1 VQTFTTGDT
10 WYSWDVTAS
19 ARSMYDNNQ
28 YYGWILKAQSEGT
41 TKYWRIYSS
50 EHPTVANR
58 PYLEI
63 TYNKD
68 PDCGYAYKR
77 PITIDHNQVIGDSGD
92 TVDLIDFPVLIRESG
107 TWLRNSGYTDG
118 RIESADG
125 YDIIFKDSTETLTL
139 AHEIEYYYVGSEA
152 ENGELVAWVKI
163 PTLDADA
170 NTVIYMYYGNSC
182 VTSETQNKNA
192 VWNSSYKL
200 VQHLQELA
208 PEIHEDSTSNN
219 NDSTSVTV
227 TTQGSAAG
235 KIDGADEFDGD
246 DDVVSIAS
254 ADSLNLGNDFTLE
267 CWAKRSEFTANSY
280 VMLSKLYD
288 PQYSWKFSFDIT
300 DNYIRLDVYDT
311 SITNY
316 VSVESSDMA
325 VTDTNWHHVVARSD
339 NGTLNIFLDG
349 NKSSSTNSLGADV
362 IHDSEPLYIGASK
375 WTNPGDWFQGLL
387 DEARISNIA
396 RTDGWIQT
404 SFNNQ
409 NDPSAFYGLG
419 GENSVTLS
427 EASTGQITDQFDD
440 SLSLDDALLYR
451 LRLYNNSDSA
461 ATVDKVILHLT
472 GISGIVTGD
481 LSDLQIRVGSG
492 PTGTTVSSAPTVD
505 ITGDTGTITFDGDFS
520 LSGNFGTDYFVSGDA
535 ANLVAG
541 DTLTISLAPSD
552 VTLVSGSVIGTA
564 PSDVTHTTDP
574 TVVTIQGSY
583 DDAHESDGG
592 LHFEPL
598 EVYVNI
604 TQYISGS
611 NSKFNGGFRFAGID
625 IPQGSTI
632 NSATFSG
639 YVYDTNQDD
648 MYATI
653 YGHAADN
660 SPDFT
665 APNDSIIDTGVRP
678 RTSASVAWQE
688 TFGSTGWK
696 NKDVTSIVQEIINRP
711 GWSNNNAITLLFISD
726 NNTMP
731 KPCHFRSYDG
741 VPAEAAKLTIDYSPA
756 PPTVAIYYS
765 VGTETGALYTG
776 NASASSG
783 TLTLE
788 GGPAADKI
796 GVGDEVRVGS
806 NRYYITGR
814 NLSTEFT
821 IQNSA
826 ANGGTPGDT
835 DITFGSTAIEIYRAF
850 NLLSTAE
857 SDSRNPSLNYLKT
870 GDLVQGSYQL
880 NWACYADG
888 VMDDHLALSQA
899 GWTTGPNNY
908 IRIYTP
914 TSTSEVGT
922 SQRHNGTW
930 GTGFRMTRTNA
941 TPSGNNISVSEDYVR
956 IEGIAMQPYTGAN
969 TSGVYIGSSFP
980 DQNNDVRVSHCLING
995 FSGAS
1000 WNSRGVFVL
1009 DTNNNVN
1016 VTIWNTI
1023 AYNHGTAGIGGS
1035 AFQFQNLNTAS
1046 CYNCTAYNSRYGFQ
1060 QSAGTVVLK
1069 NCISLGNQDND

>member
-1 VQTFTTGDT
+1 LKICLSAASCYSLGD
-10 WYSWDVTAS
+10 
-19 ARSMYDNNQ
+19 
-28 YYGWILKAQSEGT
+28 
-41 TKYWRIYSS
+41 
-50 EHPTVANR
+50 PTV
-58 PYLEI
+58 
-63 TYNKD
+63 
-68 PDCGYAYKR
+68 
-77 PITIDHNQVIGDSGD
+77 Q
-92 TVDLIDFPVLIRESG
+92 
-107 TWLRNSGYTDG
+107 
-118 RIESADG
+118 
-125 YDIIFKDSTETLTL
+125 
-139 AHEIEYYYVGSEA
+139 
-152 ENGELVAWVKI
+152 
-163 PTLDADA
+163 
-170 NTVIYMYYGNSC
+170 
-182 VTSETQNKNA
+182 
-192 VWNSSYKL
+192 
-200 VQHLQELA
+200 
-208 PEIHEDSTSNN
+208 
-219 NDSTSVTV
+219 
-227 TTQGSAAG
+227 
-235 KIDGADEFDGD
+235 
-246 DDVVSIAS
+246 
-254 ADSLNLGNDFTLE
+254 
-267 CWAKRSEFTANSY
+267 
-280 VMLSKLYD
+280 
-288 PQYSWKFSFDIT
+288 
-300 DNYIRLDVYDT
+300 
-311 SITNY
+311 
-316 VSVESSDMA
+316 
-325 VTDTNWHHVVARSD
+325 
-339 NGTLNIFLDG
+339 
-349 NKSSSTNSLGADV
+349 
-362 IHDSEPLYIGASK
+362 
-375 WTNPGDWFQGLL
+375 
-387 DEARISNIA
+387 
-396 RTDGWIQT
+396 
-404 SFNNQ
+404 
-409 NDPSAFYGLG
+409 
-419 GENSVTLS
+419 
-427 EASTGQITDQFDD
+427 
-440 SLSLDDALLYR
+440 
-451 LRLYNNSDSA
+451 
-461 ATVDKVILHLT
+461 
-472 GISGIVTGD
+472 
-481 LSDLQIRVGSG
+481 
-492 PTGTTVSSAPTVD
+492 
-505 ITGDTGTITFDGDFS
+505 ITGDTGTVTFDEGWAINP
-520 LSGNFGTDYFVSGDA
+520 NFGTDWYLRGDA
-535 ANLVAG
+535 ANLVTG

-583 DDAHESDGG
+583 DDAHENDNESD
-592 LHFEPL
+592 FKPL
-598 EVYVNI
+598 DADVNI
-604 TQYISGS
+604 TAHISGLS
-611 NSKFNGGFRFAGID
+611 SKYNGGFRFAGID

-639 YVYDTNQDD
+639 YIFDHIQGGNLS
-648 MYATI
+648 ATI
-653 YGHAADN
+653 YGHAADD

-665 APNDSIIDTGVRP
+665 EPNNHIVDTGVRP
-678 RTSASVAWQE
+678 RTTASVAWGE
-688 TFGSTGWK
+688 EFLSTGWK

-726 NNTMP
+726 NYPATP
-731 KPCHFRSYDG
+731 KQCLFRAYDG
-741 VPAEAAKLTIDYSPA
+741 VPAEAAKLTIDYTPA

-788 GGPAADKI
+788 GGPAANKI
-796 GVGDEVRVGS
+796 GVGDEIREGL

-814 NLSTEFT
+814 NSSTEFT

-899 GWTTGPNNY
+899 GWTTGPYTY

-914 TSTSEVGT
+914 TSTSQVGT

-1000 WNSRGVFVL
+1000 WNSRGVYVL

-1023 AYNHGTAGIGGS
+1023 AYNHSTAGIGGS

-1069 NCISLGNQDND
+1069 NCISLGNQDNDYVGTFDASSDYNMSSNASAPGDHSPPLHNRSASDNFVSISAGSEDLHLKYGADAIGKGIDLSSSFTTDIDGEVRSNPWDIGADEYFEDTFVYRKQITIDHTKVGSSCSSDLTDFPMLVSIQNDPDLKSTANGGRVENTNGYDIIFRAWNGTTQLSHEVEKYDGAAGTLVAWVKIPTLKSNEDTVIYMDYGNSAITSSQENAAGVWDSNYKGVWHLKENPTGTAPQMKDSTSNTNDMESQGSMTSEDLVDGKIGKALDFDGTDDWLRDASPNGIGTPGNYTVSAWFKYSSGSGYMTIYTTNLYDPQWCLNNDIPAVYDGGALPSDGTATYEDGEWHKIDFVRDGSTLTFYVDGAVHGTNTHSATFPTVTMLRIAWSGEPGEFWPGPLDE